1 MNSHYFRT
9 LAALAL
15 LGAAAQTGGQEIEG
29 VTFTIRPDT
38 TVSCDTATLCRVT
51 ATNHTGRTL
60 DAGKIHFEALARE
73 HGRVA
78 ARERGRFG
86 GPLQSGATVET
97 VIAFTGVFYDFE
109 VGPARGR
116 DSSRGSGRHG
126 KKGGAG
132 RSKRKGKRR

>member
-1 MNSHYFRT
+1 MNNPHFRT

-15 LGAAAQTGGQEIEG
+15 LAVSVRAGGQEIEG

-38 TVSCDTATLCRVT
+38 AVSSDTATLCRVT

-60 DAGKIHFEALARE
+60 DARKIRFEALARE
-73 HGRVA
+73 HGHVA

-86 GPLQSGATVET
+86 GPLESGATVET
-97 VIAFTGVFYDFE
+97 VIAFTGVFYEFE
-109 VGPARGR
+109 VGPARGG
-116 DSSRGSGRHG
+116 DSSRGSSRHG
-126 KKGGAG
+126 GKSGAG